1 MAEATA
7 QGCDQ
12 VVFLDAVERRYVEEL
27 GGMNVFFVFDDGS
40 ISTPAVSGTI
50 LEGITRDSLLTLARD
65 EGLTVREAPYAID
78 QWRADAQSGKLR
90 EAFACGTAAVV
101 TSIGEVRSAGGSFT
115 IGAGG
120 PGQLTE
126 RLRDRLTAIQRGT
139 LPDPH
144 GWVHRLSPIAR

>member
-1 MAEATA
+1 
-7 QGCDQ
+7 
-12 VVFLDAVERRYVEEL
+12 VF
-27 GGMNVFFVFDDGS
+27 NDGS
-40 ISTPAVSGTI
+40 ISTPAISGTI
-50 LEGITRDSLLTLARD
+50 LEGITRDSLLSLARD
-65 EGLTVREAPYAID
+65 EGLTVREDSYAID

-101 TSIGEVRSAGGSFT
+101 TSIGQVRSAAGDFT

-139 LPDPH
+139 APDPH
-144 GWVHRLSPIAR
+144 GWVHRVC